1 MNFDSYRTIAEVSIA
16 LTGFLG
22 IIVVLQHKDKSSSM
36 ILKGGTMM
44 DSKYGGL
51 SFESSRMLTCS

>member
-44 DSKYGGL
+44 DGKFGGL